1 MRMSPARARRLV
13 EDMLRYANTIDRVVR
28 RGRDEFFD
36 REEVR
41 NRASIEHYLEL
52 LGEASGAVGRSLRN
66 ANPEIPWASLAR
78 FRFDSA
84 HPYDDEAKPVNYD
97 EIWRFVSDEL
107 PKIARRLRTVKLPK
121 EGVSDIGGR

>member
-1 MRMSPARARRLV
+1 MDPARAHRLV
-13 EDMLRYANTIDRVVR
+13 EDMLRYANAIDRVVR

-36 REEVR
+36 PEEVR
-41 NRASIEHYLEL
+41 NRATIEHYLEL

-66 ANPEIPWASLAR
+66 ANPDLPWGALAR
-78 FRFDSA
+78 FRFDRA

-107 PKIARRLRTVKLPK
+107 PKIARRLRAVKLPK
-121 EGVSDIGGR
+121 EGASEAARR